1 MHNAINSHPDN
12 PKITTFFT
20 QKRKLK
26 PTQNV
31 FLSDRRKTLDRINA
45 LKQSA
50 FKEGKVGFFL
60 IFNGVNLTYF
70 TSFPGATALLIPE
83 QGESVLYVSAVNYEQ
98 AKAETNG
105 LTVEL
110 LKRGENLMAK
120 IANQTASKKPSK
132 FAVDTLP
139 IESWRALAKA
149 FGGEEKLEP
158 ANNIIQ
164 EMRKIKDN
172 QEIQSIHE
180 ACNLAS
186 IGMQVAS
193 DTIKP
198 GVREK
203 QAAAEIEY
211 AMRKKGSDGT
221 SFDTIIA
228 SGAASAFPHGSCSD
242 RTIREGDLVV
252 VDLGATYNFYRSDM
266 TRTFTAGKPSEKQN
280 KIYETVKL
288 AHQKAFQ
295 TIKPNIPAKE
305 VDAAARQAIEA
316 GGYGDFFVHNL
327 GHGVGLEIHE
337 APTLSPDSKDT
348 LAAGNVITD
357 EPGIY
362 LPGYGGVRIEDTVL
376 VTANGAEK
384 LTVGHYSLA
393 NAP

>member
-1 MHNAINSHPDN
+1 M
-12 PKITTFFT
+12 
-20 QKRKLK
+20 
-26 PTQNV
+26 
-31 FLSDRRKTLDRINA
+31 DRINA

-50 FKEGKVGFFL
+50 FKEGKIGFFL
-60 IFNGVNLTYF
+60 IFNSVNLTYF
-70 TSFPGATALLIPE
+70 TGFPGATALLIPE
-83 QGESVLYVSAVNYEQ
+83 QGESVLYVSGVNYEQ
-98 AKAETNG
+98 AKAETKG

-110 LKRGENLMAK
+110 LKRGENLMEK
-120 IANQTASKKPSK
+120 IAKKTASKKASK
-132 FAVDTLP
+132 YAVDTLP

-149 FGGEEKLEP
+149 LGSEEKLEP
-158 ANNIIQ
+158 ANTLIQ
-164 EMRKIKDN
+164 AMRKIKDH
-172 QEIQSIHE
+172 QEIRNIRE

-186 IGMQVAS
+186 IGMQVAFE
-193 DTIKP
+193 TIKP
-198 GVREK
+198 GVKEK

-221 SFDTIIA
+221 SFETIIA

-242 RTIREGDLVV
+242 RTIREGDLVI
-252 VDLGATYNFYRSDM
+252 VDLGATSNFYRSDM

-305 VDAAARQAIEA
+305 VDVAARQAIEA
-316 GGYGDFFVHNL
+316 AGYGEFFVHNL

-348 LAAGNVITD
+348 LTAGNVITD

-362 LPGYGGVRIEDTVL
+362 MPGYGGVRIEDTVL
-376 VTANGAEK
+376 ITQNGAEK
-384 LTVGHYSLA
+384 LTVGSYSLE
-393 NAP
+393 NKQ